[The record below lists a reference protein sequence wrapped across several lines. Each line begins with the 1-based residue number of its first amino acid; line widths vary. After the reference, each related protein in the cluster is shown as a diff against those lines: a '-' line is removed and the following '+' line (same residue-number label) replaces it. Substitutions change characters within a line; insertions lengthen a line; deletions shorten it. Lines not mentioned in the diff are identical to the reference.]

1 MFFFLP
7 EISTFQSR
15 HQKTSVHSKK
25 DFGYLKTV
33 GKYVLY
39 FVSKNNIFVRH
50 VYLEKFRYLNPIST
64 IQNLKAEF
72 LTLSDLYSTGQ
83 ENLNCTENDLTVD
96 KKKITH
102 AVQRNFLVNSVNKMF
117 PSFFTCFAES
127 FTDKN
132 TTRSRG
138 CSWSNLE
145 EYSVS
150 QISLKW

>member
-1 MFFFLP
+1 M
-7 EISTFQSR
+7 
-15 HQKTSVHSKK
+15 HSKK

-117 PSFFTCFAES
+117 PSFCTCFAES

-138 CSWSNLE
+138 CS
-145 EYSVS
+145 
-150 QISLKW
+150 